1 MIYKKDLL
9 EKIKELESSVEKLEY
24 SLMCADT
31 KIRILGD
38 YADHFDALAKHL
50 GLEFQKKPA
59 TPGYIEIIKIKKQP
73 NVGQKGIKMIARIFR
88 LTMSV
93 ILITFMWMDYKWA
106 LYLLVTLGVVASET
120 TAYYI
125 TKTMDTIADTIKKG
139 LLLQ

>member
-1 MIYKKDLL
+1 
-9 EKIKELESSVEKLEY
+9 
-24 SLMCADT
+24 
-31 KIRILGD
+31 
-38 YADHFDALAKHL
+38 
-50 GLEFQKKPA
+50 
-59 TPGYIEIIKIKKQP
+59 
-73 NVGQKGIKMIARIFR
+73 MIARIFR

-120 TAYYI
+120 TTYYI